1 LRITILFSFFFLV
14 LVPQSKCNLLDSLK
28 LQQMADSL
36 ITLSD
41 NTYNT
46 GDLKGAILERE
57 KALVFLKNNQ
67 NWEDLVM
74 QWNVLYVAN
83 ELDDNPNGIELAIDS
98 ALYYSEK
105 YLFNTSVSY
114 LNTISNIGDREL
126 RKSNYNQAIGYFENA
141 VSGYEAAGADLKE
154 YFPVLTALLRTYT
167 QKGKINLSN
176 ELAHVYLEKVK
187 RSPLENRFGFIS
199 ELSKIIGKNYFNEKK
214 YASAKSILEFG
225 LDSNEKTVNH
235 ETKLFNDILLKS
247 TLAEVLMELDGGA
260 HCSDALRIFRS
271 FNENDLK
278 RHGLY
283 TATQRD
289 IGEILIR
296 LDSNELGKSHLFNAY
311 NTYNSRKV
319 KKGKNLSNYASK
331 LANSYLKLGELDSS
345 LVYFN
350 KAVSLFEMEE
360 NEEFN
365 NLGSYNKVPNFTIT
379 NVKTLSGYAEV
390 NLKLFVLQNNII
402 FKDKALASY
411 RQAFNGAKFLQKE
424 LSSKH
429 SKYIL
434 NKNLQEHYPAYFS
447 LLLEIYNEENSQET
461 FQEIL
466 QLIEDNKA
474 VVLKEDVQEKL
485 ALMSSQ
491 IPEEL
496 LDKDI
501 EFKEELNTLKR
512 KIHDF
517 KPKNEEDE
525 AVVNNWKEEQLQV
538 TRDYSDHQ
546 KYLEDN
552 YPEYFK
558 TKYEIQTINL
568 EVLRDELDGDQ
579 AFLSFYQTEENW
591 YCAWVT
597 KESEGI
603 HTAGKPENVK
613 NDLEEVLRILRN
625 NPLDNFQA
633 SDRNDFKSSAYSLY
647 AELIPKALENKSS
660 FIISQIGELNYLPFE
675 VLLTSDKTEDLG
687 FSDLPYLI
695 KDKEIQYASSAE
707 LWLSSKKTK
716 SKNLELAAVSFAP
729 FTEGAATDQRNCV
742 ADAKM
747 SALACTKKEL
757 DYISDHVASKSYFS
771 QDASLANFQT
781 MDAASIIHLATHACL
796 DDADDAFNK
805 LIFYDDYLSIQDLES
820 MRLNADLA
828 VLSACNTGS
837 GQMKA
842 GEGVI
847 HLGKAFRA
855 AGVSSLITSL
865 WSINDC
871 ATADIVGNFYGHL
884 GKENIS
890 TALRTAKLDY
900 LKDSNKLLAH
910 PHFWA
915 GLTFS
920 GNAEVLSKDS
930 SLGFLVPII
939 ACLAVIL
946 AFFFFRRRN

>member
-1 LRITILFSFFFLV
+1 MKFPYQILMIIYFTAT
-14 LVPQSKCNLLDSLK
+14 QINLGAVDLDSLRYYVK
-28 LQQMADSL
+28 IDSL
-36 ITLSD
+36 VSLSD
-41 NTYNT
+41 KNYEN
-46 GDLKGAILERE
+46 GDLSGCIAERQNAVQLLKEIQDWKKLVLEFNT
-57 KALVFLKNNQ
+57 L
-67 NWEDLVM
+67 
-74 QWNVLYVAN
+74 NVAYNLA
-83 ELDDNPNGIELAIDS
+83 DDIDGSYASLDS
-98 ALYYSEK
+98 ALVYSEK
-105 YLFNTSVSY
+105 YLSNTDVEFLYTVSNLGFREYLLTNYSKSIYYWEKALKAFEKNDTPVEDCFNTVE
-114 LNTISNIGDREL
+114 LLISTYRNKGEFDLSQKLAFKYYNQVDSLEKSFFFKSKILLNIGL
-126 RKSNYNQAIGYFENA
+126 NYFQNSEFENA
-141 VSGYEAAGADLKE
+141 IETFNQTLTFIEKIDNSQDKINIHIDCTTALANAYSEIDSIAESTDLFNSIDISKASGGQLITDYYYHLGVNYLRLKE
-154 YFPVLTALLRTYT
+154 YRKAINNFNYAY
-167 QKGKINLSN
+167 NLSSSKEIQIEKVLSN
-176 ELAHVYLEKVK
+176 YSSYLCESYLKNSQIDSAQYFAKKALMHLGMPDSIFLNEYSDFLELANFNINNVRTHSRVAGVYLEKYRHSKDAVVK
-187 RSPLENRFGFIS
+187 
-199 ELSKIIGKNYFNEKK
+199 
-214 YASAKSILEFG
+214 
-225 LDSNEKTVNH
+225 H
-235 ETKLFNDILLKS
+235 
-247 TLAEVLMELDGGA
+247 EVL
-260 HCSDALRIFRS
+260 
-271 FNENDLK
+271 
-278 RHGLY
+278 
-283 TATQRD
+283 
-289 IGEILIR
+289 
-296 LDSNELGKSHLFNAY
+296 
-311 NTYNSRKV
+311 
-319 KKGKNLSNYASK
+319 KN
-331 LANSYLKLGELDSS
+331 
-345 LVYFN
+345 
-350 KAVSLFEMEE
+350 
-360 NEEFN
+360 
-365 NLGSYNKVPNFTIT
+365 
-379 NVKTLSGYAEV
+379 
-390 NLKLFVLQNNII
+390 
-402 FKDKALASY
+402 Y

-525 AVVNNWKEEQLQV
+525 AVVNKWKEEQLQV

-568 EVLRDELDGDQ
+568 QDLRDELDGDQ

-603 HTAGKPENVK
+603 HTVGKPENVK

-633 SDRNDFKSSAYSLY
+633 SDRNDFKSSAYNLY
-647 AELIPKALENKSS
+647 GELIPKELETKSS

-757 DYISDHVASKSYFS
+757 DYISDHVTSKSYFS
-771 QDASLANFQT
+771 QDASLANFET

-890 TALRTAKLDY
+890 TALRRAKLDY

-920 GNAEVLSKDS
+920 GNAEVLSKDN